1 MTDSKDIHLLVITP
15 ERQILDQDVDSVVI
29 PAHDGELGVLRGR
42 AALMCELG
50 IGQLRYATSGRTQ
63 RMFIDG
69 GFAQVLDNQVTVLTN
84 RALPNE
90 AVTAEVVAAATR
102 AIDEHHGHDEETR
115 VAHEQAQR
123 RVRVLRHL
131 MKAST

>member
-1 MTDSKDIHLLVITP
+1 MTDSNDIHLLVITP
-15 ERQILDQDVDSVVI
+15 EHQVLEQPVDSVVI
-29 PAHDGELGVLRGR
+29 PAHDGELGVLRNR
-42 AALMCELG
+42 SPLMCELG
-50 IGQLRYATSGRTQ
+50 IGQLRYTAAGRTQ

-102 AIDEHHGHDEETR
+102 ALDEHPGHDEETR
-115 VAHEQAQR
+115 LAHEQAQR
-123 RVRVLRHL
+123 RLSVLRHL
-131 MKAST
+131 LKTGT

>member
-1 MTDSKDIHLLVITP
+1 MAPGNDIHLLVITP
-15 ERQILDQDVDSVVI
+15 ERQVLEQPVDSVVI
-29 PAHDGELGVLRGR
+29 PAHDGELGVLRNR

-50 IGQLRYATSGRTQ
+50 IGQLRYTAADRTR

-84 RALPNE
+84 QALTNE

-102 AIDEHHGHDEETR
+102 ALDEQQGHDEESLLAR
-115 VAHEQAQR
+115 EQAQR
-123 RVRVLRHL
+123 RLSVLRHL
-131 MKAST
+131 LKAGT

>member
-1 MTDSKDIHLLVITP
+1 MAPRNDIHLLVITP
-15 ERQILDQDVDSVVI
+15 ERQVLEQPVDSVII
-29 PAHDGELGVLRGR
+29 PVHDGELGVLRNR

-50 IGQLRYATSGRTQ
+50 IGQLRYAAGGRMQ

-84 RALPNE
+84 HALPDE

-102 AIDEHHGHDEETR
+102 AVDEQRGHDEEGVLAR
-115 VAHEQAQR
+115 EQAQR
-123 RVRVLRHL
+123 RLSVLRHL
-131 MKAST
+131 LKAGT

>member
-1 MTDSKDIHLLVITP
+1 MAPGNDIHLLVITP
-15 ERQILDQDVDSVVI
+15 ERQVLQQPVDAVVI
-29 PAHDGELGVLRGR
+29 PAHDGELGVLRNR

-50 IGQLRYATSGRTQ
+50 IGQLRYTTAGRTQ

-84 RALPNE
+84 RALPDE

-102 AIDEHHGHDEETR
+102 AVDEERGHDAEGILAR
-115 VAHEQAQR
+115 QNAQR
-123 RVRVLRHL
+123 RLSALRHL
-131 MKAST
+131 LKSHR